1 MQFAEFLDVDSDGA
15 LDLIT
20 GGHCGK
26 KSYIF
31 WNDGKGS
38 YDNSNKT
45 TIPLDYKKWG
55 KRKCGDFYNTITQI
69 FLLEDE
75 KVIRFTSAPLRNII
89 KAIDLVCSSER
100 SDTREKYQLHCKTRL
115 ILVLHIKWN

>member
-1 MQFAEFLDVDSDGA
+1 MEIFRTFKTLSGLAKSKNEQVQFAEFLDVDSDGA

-55 KRKCGDFYNTITQI
+55 KRKCE
-69 FLLEDE
+69 FLIQSHRFSFLRMR
-75 KVIRFTSAPLRNII
+75 KVIRFTGITSPTL
-89 KAIDLVCSSER
+89 
-100 SDTREKYQLHCKTRL
+100 
-115 ILVLHIKWN
+115 